1 MSCQSSLPM
10 LLAPSTLQTI
20 IVAFKTIHDKS
31 KDEDLRNQAFNVV
44 TAMEAVV
51 AGDPHTAR
59 YVHKDAV
66 PHLKNVILEGIFGL
80 CWNEELEDT
89 IEMLS
94 AVLDEMSE
102 N

>member
-1 MSCQSSLPM
+1 MGHFTPPLVFFQSS
-10 LLAPSTLQTI
+10 T
-20 IVAFKTIHDKS
+20 
-31 KDEDLRNQAFNVV
+31 NVLV
-44 TAMEAVV
+44 CPFFINSSR
-51 AGDPHTAR
+51 PHTAR